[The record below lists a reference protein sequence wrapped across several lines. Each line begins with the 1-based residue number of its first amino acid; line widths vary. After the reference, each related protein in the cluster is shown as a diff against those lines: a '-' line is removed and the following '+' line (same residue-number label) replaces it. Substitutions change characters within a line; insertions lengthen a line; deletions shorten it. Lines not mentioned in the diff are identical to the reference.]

1 MTVSDV
7 HAVSHRSVWVYDL
20 FANMQCLK
28 EPAHFPHQ
36 KWKPKTFASVA
47 HSIQAMMCN
56 IFSNAPRID
65 IVVDC
70 YRMMKDA
77 DDVTEGMRSKEYEY
91 ATCFKKCLLTGKSS

>member
-1 MTVSDV
+1 M
-7 HAVSHRSVWVYDL
+7 HAVSHGSVWVYDL

-47 HSIQAMMCN
+47 HSILAMMCN
-56 IFSNAPRID
+56 IFLIAPRID

-70 YRMMKDA
+70 YFEHSIKND
-77 DDVTEGMRSKEYEY
+77 ERSRQCDGGNEE
-91 ATCFKKCLLTGKSS
+91 